1 LKELKRIMMSYPQNI
16 TQSQKNK
23 NRIIVTCPNS
33 GLHYILEKQKEMHC
47 QKEVFVPV
55 TVLAPGMKFINEG
68 LLTVQQ
74 QSEGSFKDIQPKI
87 IAKDEE
93 ELN

>member
-1 LKELKRIMMSYPQNI
+1 MMSYPQNI

-55 TVLAPGMKFINEG
+55 TVLAPGMKFISEG

-74 QSEGSFKDIQPKI
+74 
-87 IAKDEE
+87 
-93 ELN
+93 